1 MFVLIELSVGYKPFP
16 LFNSKHKKPWN
27 FLFGRR
33 FWTTYT
39 PKQESPRNFRER
51 SSPLVG
57 VTEIVQIS
65 VRKEKRKRFMSI
77 C

>member
-27 FLFGRR
+27 FLFGRSSGL
-33 FWTTYT
+33 
-39 PKQESPRNFRER
+39 PIPQNKKAHGVHRER

-65 VRKEKRKRFMSI
+65 VHKEKRKRFMST